1 MPLSLIKKQQG
12 LTKHN
17 RTQYSEATNSL
28 KYFLRHF
35 LDHPN
40 QESTIILM
48 PPQSHN
54 YQRTSAS
61 PYGTY
66 GSPSHLLDL
75 HRRQV
80 ETPLISHEASTKASP
95 ASITKPLQAPHPLR
109 GVIPVCH
116 TSAQECI
123 DSTNNCSG
131 HGAPYKRF
139 IDPTSKKAPD
149 CYACNCTTTIQTNK
163 IGKNTT
169 QWGGPACQKKDV
181 SVPFWLLSGFS
192 IILLALVSWS
202 IGLLFSIGEE
212 VLPSVIGAGVGGPRP
227 QNK

>member
-1 MPLSLIKKQQG
+1 MPHK
-12 LTKHN
+12 
-17 RTQYSEATNSL
+17 
-28 KYFLRHF
+28 
-35 LDHPN
+35 
-40 QESTIILM
+40 
-48 PPQSHN
+48 SHN

-66 GSPSHLLDL
+66 GSPSHLLDI

-80 ETPLISHEASTKASP
+80 ETPLISPEASTKDSP
-95 ASITKPLQAPHPLR
+95 ASTTKPLQAPHPLR

-139 IDPTSKKAPD
+139 IDPTSKKGPD
-149 CYACNCTTTIQTNK
+149 CYACNCTTTIQISK
-163 IGKNTT
+163 HGKKTT

-192 IILLALVSWS
+192 IVLLTLVSWS

-212 VLPSVIGAGVGGPRP
+212 KLPSVIAAGVGGPRP

>member
-1 MPLSLIKKQQG
+1 MKRNK
-12 LTKHN
+12 
-17 RTQYSEATNSL
+17 TQYSEATNGL
-28 KYFLRHF
+28 KTFLRHF

-40 QESTIILM
+40 QYSTIILM

-54 YQRTSAS
+54 YKRTSAS

-66 GSPSHLLDL
+66 SSPSHLLEL
-75 HRRQV
+75 NRRQA
-80 ETPLISHEASTKASP
+80 ETPLTSPEASTKDSP
-95 ASITKPLQAPHPLR
+95 ASTTKPLQAPHPLR

-116 TSAQECI
+116 ASAQECI
-123 DSTNNCSG
+123 ASTNNCSG

-139 IDPTSKKAPD
+139 IDPTSKEARD
-149 CYACNCTTTIQTNK
+149 CYACNCTTTVQTNK
-163 IGKNTT
+163 HGKKTT

-181 SVPFWLLSGFS
+181 SAPFWLLSGFS
-192 IILLALVSWS
+192 ILLLALVSWS

-227 QNK
+227 QK